1 MEMMLLSASFRAGPR
16 FLALCATVGGAFSI
30 FSSSLSKSI
39 VIGFLHNNRST
50 HYIVEDVDAIRQ
62 SLNFIFTEFLGR

>member
-1 MEMMLLSASFRAGPR
+1 MEMMLLSASFLAGTR

-30 FSSSLSKSI
+30 FSSSLSKEI

-50 HYIVEDVDAIRQ
+50 HYIVEDVHAIRQ
-62 SLNFIFTEFLGR
+62 SLYSIFTEFLGR